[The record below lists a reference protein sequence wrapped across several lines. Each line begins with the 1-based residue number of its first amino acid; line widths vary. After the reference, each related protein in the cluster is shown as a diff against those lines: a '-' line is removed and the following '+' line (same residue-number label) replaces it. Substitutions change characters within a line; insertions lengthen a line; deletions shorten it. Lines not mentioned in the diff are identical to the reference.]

1 MSVCQS
7 MKSKSVSSQD
17 VSNVSV
23 NQRDDVE
30 CAVQCQDVPHVRM
43 FLDVKMCP
51 CECEDVQSMQMPSS
65 TPLMSSFSSRSS
77 PVSLSIVS
85 TISSS

>member
-7 MKSKSVSSQD
+7 VKSVSSQD

-23 NQRDDVE
+23 NQCDDVQ

-65 TPLMSSFSSRSS
+65 TSTPLMSSFQIQTRSS
-77 PVSLSIVS
+77 LIVNS
-85 TISSS
+85 VYNFKF